1 MLSLNRLEEL
11 GVAYDWRTS
20 SLMWMKSEWILA
32 SIEPWNGINAIKL
45 DLEKVAKLKD
55 KSKDNNND
63 NLSNISESPDPHEP
77 SESSELPEPFD
88 EPPEPAGEPD
98 QPDEQDE
105 SDDAEIDDEHPSPQT
120 EYHSERAAARERP
133 DDRALVG
140 YAALREHQE
149 EDTLKQRCCYTTLKA
164 GHFASKHDNPKTYR
178 VARYNSKWEEWKPAV
193 GKQMRE
199 FDIHCDWV
207 NLLKG
212 LGRLADVG
220 PCPW

>member
-1 MLSLNRLEEL
+1 MC
-11 GVAYDWRTS
+11 
-20 SLMWMKSEWILA
+20 MKSEWILA
-32 SIEPWNGINAIKL
+32 SIEPWNGIDAIKL
-45 DLEKVAKLKD
+45 DMEAISKLKD
-55 KSKDNNND
+55 NNLRD
-63 NLSNISESPDPHEP
+63 IPESAESFEP
-77 SESSELPEPFD
+77 VEPV
-88 EPPEPAGEPD
+88 EPVEPAEPN
-98 QPDEQDE
+98 EA
-105 SDDAEIDDEHPSPQT
+105 DDAEIDEEHPLPQT
-120 EYHSERAAARERP
+120 ECHSENAAARERP

-149 EDTLKQRCCYTTLKA
+149 EDTLQQRCCYTTLKA

-212 LGRLADVG
+212 LGRLADIG